1 MGAEVLLY
9 GYGFVCLSMLG
20 FNLFYGLYLRAGGRR
35 LKRRLDRLRHQA
47 AAQQK
52 NLLEGRPL
60 EESYLSWM
68 RRRLSRVQN
77 LLAFDY
83 LLDELED
90 GTSIFQAYLHQL
102 QPVFL
107 YLAAIY
113 GRRED
118 TQAAYYCHFLAR
130 HQLQRHM
137 QMDQIQQMVAACVHR
152 ESFYCRVNALKA
164 LCAFGSPQ
172 TLVEALS
179 ELGRQP
185 EDTQLHEKVVAEA
198 LLTYTGDTEELIRQL
213 WQRFDQFP
221 LRLQRA
227 VLDYIRFKSGAYR
240 GQMLQILLD
249 NSQDKELRFSA
260 IRYFGRY
267 PDPAARPAL
276 LEFVRDPDILRWEF
290 AAISASSLARYPGQ
304 EVVDALMRAMHS
316 PNWYVRFNASAS
328 LEAQGVSYEEML
340 RAVGSDRYAREML
353 TYRLESRRLEGLEAA
368 QEQLEQQKG
377 VPVGV

>member
-1 MGAEVLLY
+1 
-9 GYGFVCLSMLG
+9 
-20 FNLFYGLYLRAGGRR
+20 
-35 LKRRLDRLRHQA
+35 
-47 AAQQK
+47 
-52 NLLEGRPL
+52 
-60 EESYLSWM
+60 
-68 RRRLSRVQN
+68 
-77 LLAFDY
+77 
-83 LLDELED
+83 
-90 GTSIFQAYLHQL
+90 
-102 QPVFL
+102 
-107 YLAAIY
+107 
-113 GRRED
+113 
-118 TQAAYYCHFLAR
+118 
-130 HQLQRHM
+130 
-137 QMDQIQQMVAACVHR
+137 
-152 ESFYCRVNALKA
+152 
-164 LCAFGSPQ
+164 
-172 TLVEALS
+172 
-179 ELGRQP
+179 
-185 EDTQLHEKVVAEA
+185 
-198 LLTYTGDTEELIRQL
+198 
-213 WQRFDQFP
+213 
-221 LRLQRA
+221 
-227 VLDYIRFKSGAYR
+227 
-240 GQMLQILLD
+240 MLQILLD